1 MIHKLHSA
9 GLDTQ
14 IRFHTGTASLFCT
27 LPPAYDASQFSY
39 SLAFLHH
46 GVQSS
51 VGYQVVTFH
60 RLFRM
65 KKNGL
70 LGHGTPDRSSDTN
83 KSSGTTSVDSFRQVS
98 ARPIVGRNCSMQC
111 RPGGEQSVSC
121 SSNEISSD
129 SARTAAKTSR
139 LFDAERLQPAILF
152 THAHAYAMLRH

>member
-9 GLDTQ
+9 GLDMQ
-14 IRFHTGTASLFCT
+14 IRFHTGTASFLYPSACIRRIAILIFVG
-27 LPPAYDASQFSY
+27 LPSSRSPIECWIPSRDNSQAFSY
-39 SLAFLHH
+39 E
-46 GVQSS
+46 
-51 VGYQVVTFH
+51 
-60 RLFRM
+60 
-65 KKNGL
+65 KNGL
-70 LGHGTPDRSSDTN
+70 LGHGTPDRSSDTK

-98 ARPIVGRNCSMQC
+98 GRPIVGRNCSMQC
-111 RPGGEQSVSC
+111 RPGGEQSVSS